1 MVGIVYGGV
10 GLSDAVSMFVDG
22 RLLHQPVAQF
32 ANLRSTTDCVV
43 ARVEHLELE
52 RRALLKRGAE
62 LLCQP
67 QFGGFAPCV
76 LEQIL
81 VAHDCDTTKLVP

>member
-32 ANLRSTTDCVV
+32 ANLRGTTDCV
-43 ARVEHLELE
+43 
-52 RRALLKRGAE
+52 
-62 LLCQP
+62 
-67 QFGGFAPCV
+67 
-76 LEQIL
+76 I
-81 VAHDCDTTKLVP
+81 T